1 MMKIKPLVHDTW
13 IQARANADP
22 ERRMRRSI
30 SPKIAGVMLNK
41 GSPKGGLLVTI
52 YGENLRS
59 KKINLGCQE
68 SDNEGENYNMWFDRE
83 HNDQTRNVP
92 CNIDRMLQLHG
103 RPIDGH
109 SDFLVCET
117 NEMPRFYT
125 FYFKMTIDG
134 GG

>member
-1 MMKIKPLVHDTW
+1 
-13 IQARANADP
+13 
-22 ERRMRRSI
+22 
-30 SPKIAGVMLNK
+30 MLNK

-83 HNDQTRNVP
+83 HNDQTWKVP
-92 CNIDRMLQLHG
+92 CTIDRMLQLHG

-109 SDFLVCET
+109 SDFLWDERNV
-117 NEMPRFYT
+117 T
-125 FYFKMTIDG
+125 FLHLLPQDDH
-134 GG
+134 